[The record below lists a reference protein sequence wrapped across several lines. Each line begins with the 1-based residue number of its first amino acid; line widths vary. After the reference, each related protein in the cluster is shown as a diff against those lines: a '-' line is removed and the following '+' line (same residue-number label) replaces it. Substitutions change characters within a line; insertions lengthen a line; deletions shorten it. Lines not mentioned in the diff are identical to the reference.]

1 MADRLQLQIRHPDHG
16 LTERERQLIV
26 CLVQRI
32 CVHHLQRRCD
42 RSVHIRPAN
51 VDSIHLLVNQVIEV
65 DPSLGEDER
74 SEILGALA
82 DDLNH
87 TLALCDIR
95 GENIVRVQL
104 A

>member
-1 MADRLQLQIRHPDHG
+1 MADRLQLQIRYPEQG
-16 LTERERQLIV
+16 LTERERQLVV

-32 CVHHLQRRCD
+32 CVHHLQRRRD

-51 VDSIHLLVNQVIEV
+51 VDSIHLLVNEVIEV
-65 DPSLGEDER
+65 DP
-74 SEILGALA
+74 ALA
-82 DDLNH
+82 DDERGEILRALVEDVNR

-95 GENIVRVQL
+95 GEDIVRVHL

>member
-1 MADRLQLQIRHPDHG
+1 MADLLQLQLRHPEHG

-32 CVHHLQRRCD
+32 CVHHLQRRRD
-42 RSVHIRPAN
+42 RSVHIRPAK

-65 DPSLGEDER
+65 DPALGEDER
-74 SEILGALA
+74 GEILQELVE
-82 DDLNH
+82 DVNR

-95 GENIVRVQL
+95 GEDIVRVHL